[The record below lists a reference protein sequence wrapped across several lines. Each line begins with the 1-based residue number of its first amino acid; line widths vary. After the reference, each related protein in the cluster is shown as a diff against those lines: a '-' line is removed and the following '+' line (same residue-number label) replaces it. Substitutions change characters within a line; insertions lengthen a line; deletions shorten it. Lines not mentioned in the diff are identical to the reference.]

1 MSDVNEFDIP
11 LGPLEA
17 EPVSSRN
24 RSTGEREA
32 ILLDALRA
40 AGVGVGEYDERIVAW
55 FAQYAD
61 WSTFATMTSWVER
74 AKR

>member
-11 LGPLEA
+11 LGPLED
-17 EPVSSRN
+17 EPVGSRQ

-32 ILLDALRA
+32 ILRDALRA
-40 AGVGVGEYDERIVAW
+40 AGVDLGAHDERIVVW